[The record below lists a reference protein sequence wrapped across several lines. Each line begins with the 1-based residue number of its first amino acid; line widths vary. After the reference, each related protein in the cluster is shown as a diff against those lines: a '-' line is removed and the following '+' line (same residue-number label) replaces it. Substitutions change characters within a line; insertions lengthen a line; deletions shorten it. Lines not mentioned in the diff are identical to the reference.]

1 METPLDES
9 AVVARAIQIAEA
21 GFATAGVTPSFY
33 KDKDWWHFCLK
44 FSIPLSPLIDSGQ
57 HDSLAR
63 DMLHQLVSLA
73 LTHPDLGHPANRLS
87 MLLDQ
92 LLSFAHP
99 SYQARIHSFLPPT
112 CADAL
117 AIVDE
122 INEDRRWRLETS
134 LY

>member
-1 METPLDES
+1 LM
-9 AVVARAIQIAEA
+9 
-21 GFATAGVTPSFY
+21 
-33 KDKDWWHFCLK
+33 
-44 FSIPLSPLIDSGQ
+44 FSIPLSPLVDSGQ
-57 HDSLAR
+57 HDPLAQ
-63 DMLHQLVSLA
+63 DMLHRLVELA
-73 LTHPDLGHPANRLS
+73 LAHPDRGHPANRLS

-99 SYQARIHSFLPPT
+99 NYQARIHSFLPPS
-112 CADAL
+112 CAAAL